1 VNLQVVVDNY
11 LFILF
16 IYLQT
21 QYDSEKYNKRTYNA
35 SNVEYCTRDV
45 QNGLRIILLFDVN

>member
-1 VNLQVVVDNY
+1 MNLQVVVDNY